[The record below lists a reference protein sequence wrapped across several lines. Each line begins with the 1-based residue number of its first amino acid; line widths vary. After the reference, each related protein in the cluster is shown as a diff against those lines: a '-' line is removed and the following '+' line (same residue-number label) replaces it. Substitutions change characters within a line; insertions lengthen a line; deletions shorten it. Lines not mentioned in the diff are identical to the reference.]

1 MTACIDIVRRE
12 VSDLTDKELDE
23 VLEQM
28 RGRQANLI
36 RGGADASTA
45 AAQAGMEV
53 AETLRAAAAI
63 ERRNALI
70 NRRIRIEALDYLN
83 TTWGDNLAE
92 GVLSILYGSSFAR
105 EGSRA
110 SVNAAQSAN
119 FRRYMGGVFG
129 ELEAAGLFDVLKR
142 GELDRDVFVAMR
154 SINDAAALKKLPEQ
168 AVAIAKTLT
177 KWQEVS
183 RIEANRAGAW
193 IGKVDDYGLRQTHNS
208 DRLMR
213 AGEAKWKADILP
225 RLDLPRM
232 FPDGPPKDLDDW
244 LHETFLNIVTGVRD
258 ANPSAGK
265 MAAFKGPGNLAKKL
279 SQERVL
285 HFRTADD
292 AFQYNIDYGM
302 GNIRESYVT
311 GMHQAAESTGLMQ
324 VLGTNPEYNLRAVVD
339 AVRSRLSRS
348 DPAAL
353 KKFDDATRSGK
364 RIDNAYLEVSGQTRR
379 AASARL
385 AAVGQGIRVWN
396 TLTGLGGAVVS
407 AVTDVPIR
415 ASLLRY
421 QGQSYLQQ
429 LGKGLLGPLTRLAD
443 SMDSADRKA
452 VLSAA
457 GYFNEVAM
465 GNLASR
471 FSPDDTIPGA
481 LNRATNTFFKWNLLA
496 QWTDSM
502 RRSTLEAM
510 SHYWGGIADRPYAQL
525 SDRNRMALTRFRISE
540 KEWGVIS
547 KGITEADG
555 RKFLTPEAVRELP
568 DDQFTPLAH
577 DRINALKA
585 GVAEKVTKRLERDK
599 IESDWSAERRKRYQL
614 ELSSSQQKLA
624 ERIANADA
632 RLSGELRDLQ
642 SKLVQLY
649 DNVDTSGS
657 YWQTVK
663 DRMPKL
669 GELRRHGVRQG
680 RLEARASEV
689 SATQRRIVRELEA
702 MKDDLGSAF
711 TQRWLGKESALQS
724 RLMTASDE
732 EVDSLS
738 DVFTQAFTDAN
749 AALSERLARADE
761 TAKERFVKRSEQ
773 VKELAAKLAE
783 TDAYWRKA
791 EAAKPTTTELR
802 QAGVSEGR
810 AREASKNIKSE
821 ARQISR
827 DLERLKKELNEDFI
841 ERWSER
847 ADDLTTFAD
856 RMAARIKEREA
867 ANTRDLA
874 GLEPQ
879 IDRILDDTRAQM
891 ADRLQQFYA
900 DDLDSA
906 VISPDARTQAFIRQ
920 GQQAGTPI
928 GEALRMFWQ
937 FKSFGIAI
945 MQRAFLR
952 ELRGY
957 GPKASVSQAKGI
969 ALLMLG
975 SLGFGYMAMTLKDLI
990 KGKTPRPLDN
1000 PKTWTAAMAQGG
1012 GMGIYGDFLF
1022 GESSRLGGG
1031 FLETLGGP
1039 TVGKLADT
1047 KRLFDAAKS
1056 GEDVGAQGLRFVV
1069 SNTPGNN
1076 LFYSRM
1082 ALDYLFLWEVQ
1093 EALSPGYLRRMER
1106 RAEEERGQQWWLR
1119 PSEAVN
1125 LP

>member
-12 VSDLTDKELDE
+12 VADMTDEELDE

-36 RGGADASTA
+36 REGADPSTA

-154 SINDAAALKKLPEQ
+154 SINDATALKKLPDQ
-168 AVAIAKTLT
+168 AVGIAKILT

-232 FPDGPPKDLDDW
+232 FPDGLPKDLDDW

-302 GNIRESYVT
+302 GNVRESYIT

-324 VLGTNPEYNLRAVVD
+324 VLGTNPEYNLKAVVD

-429 LGKGLLGPLTRLAD
+429 LGKGLLGPITRLAD

-465 GNLASR
+465 GNLAAR
-471 FSPDDTIPGA
+471 FSPDDTTPGA
-481 LNRATNTFFKWNLLA
+481 LNRATNTFFRWNLLA

-510 SHYWGGIADRPYAQL
+510 SHYWGGIADRSYAQL
-525 SDRNRMALTRFRISE
+525 SDRNRMALTRFRIGE

-555 RKFLTPEAVRELP
+555 RKFLTPQAVREMDP
-568 DDQFTPLAH
+568 DAFRSLAP
-577 DRINALKA
+577 DRIREAKAAAVKA
-585 GVAEKVTKRLERDK
+585 GKPER
-599 IESDWSAERRKRYQL
+599 
-614 ELSSSQQKLA
+614 
-624 ERIANADA
+624 
-632 RLSGELRDLQ
+632 
-642 SKLVQLY
+642 
-649 DNVDTSGS
+649 
-657 YWQTVK
+657 
-663 DRMPKL
+663 
-669 GELRRHGVRQG
+669 
-680 RLEARASEV
+680 
-689 SATQRRIVRELEA
+689 
-702 MKDDLGSAF
+702 
-711 TQRWLGKESALQS
+711 
-724 RLMTASDE
+724 
-732 EVDSLS
+732 
-738 DVFTQAFTDAN
+738 
-749 AALSERLARADE
+749 
-761 TAKERFVKRSEQ
+761 
-773 VKELAAKLAE
+773 AE
-783 TDAYWRKA
+783 TSIRK
-791 EAAKPTTTELR
+791 
-802 QAGVSEGR
+802 
-810 AREASKNIKSE
+810 
-821 ARQISR
+821 
-827 DLERLKKELNEDFI
+827 
-841 ERWSER
+841 
-847 ADDLTTFAD
+847 
-856 RMAARIKEREA
+856 
-867 ANTRDLA
+867 
-874 GLEPQ
+874 
-879 IDRILDDTRAQM
+879 ILDDTRAQM

-957 GPKASVSQAKGI
+957 GPKASISQAKGI

-1039 TVGKLADT
+1039 SVGKLADA
-1047 KRLFDAAKS
+1047 KRLFDAART

-1082 ALDYLFLWEVQ
+1082 ALDYLFLYEMQ
-1093 EALSPGYLRRMER
+1093 EAMSPGYLRRMER

-1125 LP
+1125 

>member
-12 VSDLTDKELDE
+12 VSDMTDKELDE

-36 RGGADASTA
+36 RGGADPSTA

-142 GELDRDVFVAMR
+142 GELDRDVFAAMR
-154 SINDAAALKKLPEQ
+154 SINDAAALKQLPEQ
-168 AVAIAKTLT
+168 AVAIAKILT

-193 IGKVDDYGLRQTHNS
+193 IGKVDDYGLRQTHNA
-208 DRLMR
+208 DRIMR
-213 AGEAKWKADILP
+213 AGETKWKADILP
-225 RLDLPRM
+225 KLDLARM

-258 ANPSAGK
+258 ADPTAGK

-285 HFRTADD
+285 HFRSADD
-292 AFQYNIDYGM
+292 AFNYNIDYGM
-302 GNIRESYVT
+302 GNIRESFVT
-311 GMHQAAESTGLMQ
+311 SMHQAAESTGLMQ
-324 VLGTNPEYNLRAVVD
+324 VLGTNPEYNLRAIMD
-339 AVRSRLSRS
+339 AIRSRLSRS
-348 DPAAL
+348 DPEAL
-353 KKFDDATRSGK
+353 KRFDGGTGIFDTRT
-364 RIDNAYLEVSGQTRR
+364 RVERAYREVSGQTRR
-379 AASARL
+379 AASAKL

-396 TLTGLGGAVVS
+396 TLTGLGGAVIS

-429 LGKGLLGPLTRLAD
+429 LGKGLIDPLTRLTDGLD
-443 SMDSADRKA
+443 STDRKA

-481 LNRATNTFFKWNLLA
+481 LNRATNTFFRWNLLA

-510 SHYWGGIADRPYAQL
+510 SHYWGGIADRSYAQL
-525 SDRNRMALTRFRISE
+525 SDRNRMALTRFRIGE
-540 KEWGVIS
+540 KEWSVIS
-547 KGITEADG
+547 KGLAEADG
-555 RKFLTPEAVRELP
+555 RKFLTPEAVRELS
-568 DDQFTPLAH
+568 DDLFAPLAH
-577 DRINALKA
+577 ERINALKT
-585 GVAEKVTKRLERDK
+585 GLLERLQQRQKQDARELNWVANRASK
-599 IESDWSAERRKRYQL
+599 LREGLASATA
-614 ELSSSQQKLA
+614 KLN
-624 ERIANADA
+624 ERIAKAEGKSASELKDLQA
-632 RLSGELRDLQ
+632 AMSKLDERIDYAEGYWQQRVDRSQKVGFYGKRPLRD
-642 SKLVQLY
+642 VAI
-649 DNVDTSGS
+649 D
-657 YWQTVK
+657 
-663 DRMPKL
+663 
-669 GELRRHGVRQG
+669 
-680 RLEARASEV
+680 
-689 SATQRRIVRELEA
+689 
-702 MKDDLGSAF
+702 
-711 TQRWLGKESALQS
+711 
-724 RLMTASDE
+724 
-732 EVDSLS
+732 
-738 DVFTQAFTDAN
+738 
-749 AALSERLARADE
+749 
-761 TAKERFVKRSEQ
+761 
-773 VKELAAKLAE
+773 
-783 TDAYWRKA
+783 
-791 EAAKPTTTELR
+791 
-802 QAGVSEGR
+802 EGR
-810 AREASKNIKSE
+810 AYESAKSLRAE
-821 ARQISR
+821 SRQIGR
-827 DLERLKKELNEDFI
+827 DVERLKKELGKEFV
-841 ERWSER
+841 ERWQARQENL
-847 ADDLTTFAD
+847 AAFAD
-856 RMAARIKEREA
+856 QTDERVRARAEKTAAEIG
-867 ANTRDLA
+867 DLQ
-874 GLEPQ
+874 PR

-928 GEALRMFWQ
+928 GEALRLFWQ

-990 KGKTPRPLDN
+990 KGKTPRPLDS

-1022 GESSRLGGG
+1022 GESSRMGGG

-1039 TVGKLADT
+1039 SVGKLADA
-1047 KRLFDAAKS
+1047 KRLFDAART
-1056 GEDVGAQGLRFVV
+1056 GDDVGAQGLRFVV

-1076 LFYSRM
+1076 LFYTRM
-1082 ALDYLFLWEVQ
+1082 ALDYLFLYEMQ
-1093 EALSPGYLRRMER
+1093 EAMSPGYLRRMER
-1106 RAEEERGQQWWLR
+1106 RAEEERGQEWWLR
-1119 PSEAVN
+1119 PSETVN
-1125 LP
+1125 

>member
-1 MTACIDIVRRE
+1 MATCIDIVRRE
-12 VSDLTDKELDE
+12 IGDMTDKELDE

-36 RGGADASTA
+36 RGGADPSTA
-45 AAQAGMEV
+45 AAQAGLEV

-70 NRRIRIEALDYLN
+70 NRRVRIEALDYLT

-92 GVLSILYGSSFAR
+92 GVLSMIYGSSFAR

-154 SINDAAALKKLPEQ
+154 SINDAAALKQLPEQ
-168 AVAIAKTLT
+168 AVEIAKILT

-208 DRLMR
+208 DRIMR

-225 RLDLPRM
+225 KLDMARM

-285 HFRTADD
+285 HFRSADD

-302 GNIRESYVT
+302 GNIRESFVT
-311 GMHQAAESTGLMQ
+311 SMHQAAESTGLMQ

-339 AVRSRLSRS
+339 AIRSRLSRS

-396 TLTGLGGAVVS
+396 TFTSLGGAVLS
-407 AVTDVPIR
+407 AVSDAPIR

-429 LGKGLLGPLTRLAD
+429 LGKGLLAPLTRLAD
-443 SMDSADRKA
+443 SLDSADKKA
-452 VLSAA
+452 VLSAS

-481 LNRATNTFFKWNLLA
+481 MNRATNTFFRWNLLA

-510 SHYWGGIADRPYAQL
+510 AHYWGGIADRSYAQL
-525 SDRNRMALTRFRISE
+525 SDRNRMALSRFRIGE

-555 RKFLTPEAVRELP
+555 RNFLTPEAVRELP
-568 DDQFTPLAH
+568 GDLFAPLAH

-585 GVAEKVTKRLERDK
+585 GLLERLQQRARQD
-599 IESDWSAERRKRYQL
+599 AR
-614 ELSSSQQKLA
+614 ELGWVANRASKLREGLA
-624 ERIANADA
+624 LATAKLNERIAKAEGKSAAELKDLQA
-632 RLSGELRDLQ
+632 AMSKLDERIDYAEGYWRQRVDRSQKVGFYGKRPLRDMAI
-642 SKLVQLY
+642 
-649 DNVDTSGS
+649 D
-657 YWQTVK
+657 
-663 DRMPKL
+663 
-669 GELRRHGVRQG
+669 
-680 RLEARASEV
+680 
-689 SATQRRIVRELEA
+689 
-702 MKDDLGSAF
+702 
-711 TQRWLGKESALQS
+711 
-724 RLMTASDE
+724 
-732 EVDSLS
+732 
-738 DVFTQAFTDAN
+738 
-749 AALSERLARADE
+749 
-761 TAKERFVKRSEQ
+761 
-773 VKELAAKLAE
+773 
-783 TDAYWRKA
+783 
-791 EAAKPTTTELR
+791 
-802 QAGVSEGR
+802 EGR
-810 AREASKNIKSE
+810 AYESAKSLRAE
-821 ARQISR
+821 SRQIGR
-827 DLERLKKELNEDFI
+827 DVERLKKELGKEFV
-841 ERWSER
+841 ERWQARQE
-847 ADDLTTFAD
+847 DLTTFAD
-856 RMAARIKEREA
+856 QTDERVRARAEKTAAEIG
-867 ANTRDLA
+867 DLQ
-874 GLEPQ
+874 PR

-945 MQRAFLR
+945 MQRAVLR

-957 GPKASVSQAKGI
+957 GPKASISQAKGI

-1082 ALDYLFLWEVQ
+1082 ALDYLFLYEMQ
-1093 EALSPGYLRRMER
+1093 EAMSPGYLRRMER
-1106 RAEEERGQQWWLR
+1106 RAEEERGQEWWLR

-1125 LP
+1125 

>member
-12 VSDLTDKELDE
+12 VADMTDKELDE

-36 RGGADASTA
+36 RGGADPSTA

-154 SINDAAALKKLPEQ
+154 SINDAAALKQLPEQ
-168 AVAIAKTLT
+168 AVAIAKILT

-353 KKFDDATRSGK
+353 KRFDDATRSGK

-379 AASARL
+379 AASAKL

-443 SMDSADRKA
+443 GLDSADRKA

-465 GNLASR
+465 GNLAAR

-510 SHYWGGIADRPYAQL
+510 AHYWGGIADRSYAQL
-525 SDRNRMALTRFRISE
+525 SDRNRMALTRFRIGE

-555 RKFLTPEAVRELP
+555 RKFLTPQAVREMDP
-568 DDQFTPLAH
+568 DAFRSLAS
-577 DRINALKA
+577 DRIRAAKAAAVKA
-585 GVAEKVTKRLERDK
+585 GK
-599 IESDWSAERRKRYQL
+599 
-614 ELSSSQQKLA
+614 
-624 ERIANADA
+624 
-632 RLSGELRDLQ
+632 
-642 SKLVQLY
+642 
-649 DNVDTSGS
+649 
-657 YWQTVK
+657 
-663 DRMPKL
+663 P
-669 GELRRHGVRQG
+669 
-680 RLEARASEV
+680 
-689 SATQRRIVRELEA
+689 
-702 MKDDLGSAF
+702 
-711 TQRWLGKESALQS
+711 
-724 RLMTASDE
+724 
-732 EVDSLS
+732 
-738 DVFTQAFTDAN
+738 
-749 AALSERLARADE
+749 
-761 TAKERFVKRSEQ
+761 EQ
-773 VKELAAKLAE
+773 AE
-783 TDAYWRKA
+783 TSIRK
-791 EAAKPTTTELR
+791 
-802 QAGVSEGR
+802 
-810 AREASKNIKSE
+810 
-821 ARQISR
+821 
-827 DLERLKKELNEDFI
+827 
-841 ERWSER
+841 
-847 ADDLTTFAD
+847 
-856 RMAARIKEREA
+856 
-867 ANTRDLA
+867 
-874 GLEPQ
+874 
-879 IDRILDDTRAQM
+879 ILDDTRAQM

-957 GPKASVSQAKGI
+957 GPKASMSQARGI

-1082 ALDYLFLWEVQ
+1082 ALDYLFLYEMQ
-1093 EALSPGYLRRMER
+1093 EAMSPGYLRRMER
-1106 RAEEERGQQWWLR
+1106 KAEEERGQQWWLR

-1125 LP
+1125 

>member
-1 MTACIDIVRRE
+1 MSTCLDLVRRE
-12 VSDLTDKELDE
+12 IGDMTDKELDE

-36 RGGADASTA
+36 RGGADPSTA

-70 NRRIRIEALDYLN
+70 NRRVRIEALDYLT

-92 GVLSILYGSSFAR
+92 GVLSMLYGSSFAR

-154 SINDAAALKKLPEQ
+154 SINDPVALRQLPEQ
-168 AVAIAKTLT
+168 AVAIAKILT

-225 RLDLPRM
+225 KLDLPRM
-232 FPDGPPKDLDDW
+232 FPDGAPKDLGAW

-258 ANPSAGK
+258 ADPSAGK
-265 MAAFKGPGNLAKKL
+265 MAAFKGPGNLAKKM
-279 SQERVL
+279 SRERVL
-285 HFRTADD
+285 HFRSADD
-292 AFQYNIDYGM
+292 AFKYNVDYGM
-302 GNIRESYVT
+302 GNIRESFVT

-385 AAVGQGIRVWN
+385 AAIGQGVRVWN

-443 SMDSADRKA
+443 GLDSADRKA

-465 GNLASR
+465 GNLAAR

-481 LNRATNTFFKWNLLA
+481 MNRATNTFFKWNLLA

-510 SHYWGGIADRPYAQL
+510 SHYWGSIADKPWGKL
-525 SDRNRMALTRFRISE
+525 SDRNQMALSRFRISE

-547 KGITEADG
+547 KGIAEADG
-555 RKFLTPEAVRELP
+555 RKFMTPQAVRELEP
-568 DDQFTPLAH
+568 DAFRPLAA
-577 DRINALKA
+577 DRIREAKASAAKA
-585 GVAEKVTKRLERDK
+585 GKPE
-599 IESDWSAERRKRYQL
+599 Q
-614 ELSSSQQKLA
+614 
-624 ERIANADA
+624 ADA
-632 RLSGELRDLQ
+632 S
-642 SKLVQLY
+642 
-649 DNVDTSGS
+649 
-657 YWQTVK
+657 
-663 DRMPKL
+663 
-669 GELRRHGVRQG
+669 
-680 RLEARASEV
+680 
-689 SATQRRIVRELEA
+689 I
-702 MKDDLGSAF
+702 
-711 TQRWLGKESALQS
+711 
-724 RLMTASDE
+724 
-732 EVDSLS
+732 
-738 DVFTQAFTDAN
+738 
-749 AALSERLARADE
+749 
-761 TAKERFVKRSEQ
+761 
-773 VKELAAKLAE
+773 
-783 TDAYWRKA
+783 RK
-791 EAAKPTTTELR
+791 
-802 QAGVSEGR
+802 
-810 AREASKNIKSE
+810 
-821 ARQISR
+821 
-827 DLERLKKELNEDFI
+827 
-841 ERWSER
+841 
-847 ADDLTTFAD
+847 
-856 RMAARIKEREA
+856 
-867 ANTRDLA
+867 
-874 GLEPQ
+874 
-879 IDRILDDTRAQM
+879 ILDDTRAQM

-957 GPKASVSQAKGI
+957 GPKSSISQAKGV

-975 SLGFGYMAMTLKDLI
+975 SLGFGYMAMTLKDLL

-1022 GESSRLGGG
+1022 GEASRLGGG

-1039 TVGKLADT
+1039 TVGKAADL
-1047 KRLFDAAKS
+1047 KRLFDAAKFS
-1056 GEDVGAQGLRFVV
+1056 EDVGAQGLRFVV

-1082 ALDYLFLWEVQ
+1082 ALDYLFLYELQ
-1093 EALSPGYLRRMER
+1093 EAMNPGYLRRMER
-1106 RAEEERGQQWWLR
+1106 RAEEERGQEWWLR

-1125 LP
+1125 

>member
-12 VSDLTDKELDE
+12 VADLTDKELDE

-36 RGGADASTA
+36 RGGADPSTA
-45 AAQAGMEV
+45 AAQAGMEI

-70 NRRIRIEALDYLN
+70 SRRIRIEALDYLT

-92 GVLSILYGSSFAR
+92 GVLSMLYGSSFAR

-154 SINDAAALKKLPEQ
+154 SINDAAALRQIPEQ
-168 AVAIAKTLT
+168 AVQIANILH
-177 KWQEVS
+177 KWQDVS

-193 IGKVDDYGLRQTHNS
+193 IGKIDDYGLRQTHNS

-225 RLDLPRM
+225 KLDLARM

-258 ANPSAGK
+258 ADPTAGK

-279 SQERVL
+279 SQERTL

-292 AFQYNIDYGM
+292 AFNYNIDYGM
-302 GNIRESYVT
+302 GNIRESFVT
-311 GMHQAAESTGLMQ
+311 SMHQAAESTGLMQ

-339 AVRSRLSRS
+339 ALRSRLSRS

-379 AASARL
+379 AASAKL

-407 AVTDVPIR
+407 AVTDIPIR

-429 LGKGLLGPLTRLAD
+429 LGKGLLGPLTRLTD
-443 SMDSADRKA
+443 NLDSADRKA

-510 SHYWGGIADRPYAQL
+510 AHYWGGIADRSYAKL
-525 SDRNRMALTRFRISE
+525 SDRNRMALTRFRIGE

-547 KGITEADG
+547 KGVIEADG
-555 RKFLTPEAVRELP
+555 RKFLTPQAVREMDP
-568 DDQFTPLAH
+568 DAFRSLAA
-577 DRINALKA
+577 DRIREAKAAAVKA
-585 GVAEKVTKRLERDK
+585 GK
-599 IESDWSAERRKRYQL
+599 
-614 ELSSSQQKLA
+614 
-624 ERIANADA
+624 
-632 RLSGELRDLQ
+632 
-642 SKLVQLY
+642 
-649 DNVDTSGS
+649 
-657 YWQTVK
+657 
-663 DRMPKL
+663 P
-669 GELRRHGVRQG
+669 
-680 RLEARASEV
+680 
-689 SATQRRIVRELEA
+689 
-702 MKDDLGSAF
+702 
-711 TQRWLGKESALQS
+711 
-724 RLMTASDE
+724 
-732 EVDSLS
+732 
-738 DVFTQAFTDAN
+738 
-749 AALSERLARADE
+749 
-761 TAKERFVKRSEQ
+761 EQ
-773 VKELAAKLAE
+773 
-783 TDAYWRKA
+783 A
-791 EAAKPTTTELR
+791 EASIR
-802 QAGVSEGR
+802 
-810 AREASKNIKSE
+810 
-821 ARQISR
+821 
-827 DLERLKKELNEDFI
+827 
-841 ERWSER
+841 
-847 ADDLTTFAD
+847 
-856 RMAARIKEREA
+856 
-867 ANTRDLA
+867 
-874 GLEPQ
+874 
-879 IDRILDDTRAQM
+879 RILDDTRAQM

-957 GPKASVSQAKGI
+957 GPKASISQAKGI

-1039 TVGKLADT
+1039 SIGKLADA
-1047 KRLFDAAKS
+1047 KRLFDAARS
-1056 GEDVGAQGLRFVV
+1056 GEDVGAQGLRFLV

-1076 LFYSRM
+1076 LFYTRM
-1082 ALDYLFLWEVQ
+1082 ALDYLFLYELQ
-1093 EALSPGYLRRMER
+1093 EAMNPGYLRRMER

-1125 LP
+1125 

>member
-12 VSDLTDKELDE
+12 IADMTDKELDE

-36 RGGADASTA
+36 RGGADPSTA

-70 NRRIRIEALDYLN
+70 NRRIRIEALDYLT

-154 SINDAAALKKLPEQ
+154 SINDAAALKQLPDQ
-168 AVAIAKTLT
+168 AVEIAKILT

-193 IGKVDDYGLRQTHNS
+193 IGKVDDYGLRQTHNA
-208 DRLMR
+208 DRIMR
-213 AGEAKWKADILP
+213 AGEAKWKAEILP
-225 RLDLPRM
+225 KLDLPRM
-232 FPDGPPKDLDDW
+232 FPDGPPKDLDGW

-258 ANPSAGK
+258 ADPSAGK

-292 AFQYNIDYGM
+292 AFNYNIDYGM
-302 GNIRESYVT
+302 GNIRESFVT
-311 GMHQAAESTGLMQ
+311 SMHQAAESTGLMQ
-324 VLGTNPEYNLRAVVD
+324 VLGTNPEYNLMAIVD
-339 AVRSRLSRS
+339 AIRSRLSRS
-348 DPAAL
+348 DPEAL
-353 KKFDDATRSGK
+353 RKFDGGSGIFDTRT
-364 RIDNAYLEVSGQTRR
+364 RVERAYREVSGQTRR

-385 AAVGQGIRVWN
+385 AAIGQGVRMWN

-443 SMDSADRKA
+443 GLDSADRKA

-465 GNLASR
+465 GNLAAR
-471 FSPDDTIPGA
+471 FSPDDTIPGVM
-481 LNRATNTFFKWNLLA
+481 NRATNTFFRWNLLA

-510 SHYWGGIADRPYAQL
+510 SHYWGGIADRSYAQL
-525 SDRNRMALTRFRISE
+525 SDRNRMALTRFRIGE

-555 RKFLTPEAVRELP
+555 RKFLTPTAVREMDL
-568 DDQFTPLAH
+568 DAFRSLAT
-577 DRINALKA
+577 DRIREAKAAAVKA
-585 GVAEKVTKRLERDK
+585 GKPE
-599 IESDWSAERRKRYQL
+599 Q
-614 ELSSSQQKLA
+614 
-624 ERIANADA
+624 ADA
-632 RLSGELRDLQ
+632 SIR
-642 SKLVQLY
+642 
-649 DNVDTSGS
+649 
-657 YWQTVK
+657 
-663 DRMPKL
+663 
-669 GELRRHGVRQG
+669 
-680 RLEARASEV
+680 
-689 SATQRRIVRELEA
+689 
-702 MKDDLGSAF
+702 
-711 TQRWLGKESALQS
+711 
-724 RLMTASDE
+724 
-732 EVDSLS
+732 
-738 DVFTQAFTDAN
+738 
-749 AALSERLARADE
+749 
-761 TAKERFVKRSEQ
+761 
-773 VKELAAKLAE
+773 
-783 TDAYWRKA
+783 
-791 EAAKPTTTELR
+791 
-802 QAGVSEGR
+802 
-810 AREASKNIKSE
+810 
-821 ARQISR
+821 
-827 DLERLKKELNEDFI
+827 
-841 ERWSER
+841 
-847 ADDLTTFAD
+847 
-856 RMAARIKEREA
+856 
-867 ANTRDLA
+867 
-874 GLEPQ
+874 
-879 IDRILDDTRAQM
+879 RILDDTRAQM

-920 GQQAGTPI
+920 GHQAGTPI

-957 GPKASVSQAKGI
+957 GPKASISQAKGV

-975 SLGFGYMAMTLKDLI
+975 SLGFGYMAMTLKDLL

-1022 GESSRLGGG
+1022 GESSRMGGS

-1039 TVGKLADT
+1039 SVGKVADL

-1069 SNTPGNN
+1069 SNAPGNN
-1076 LFYSRM
+1076 LFYTRM
-1082 ALDYLFLWEVQ
+1082 AMDYLFLYELQ
-1093 EALSPGYLRRMER
+1093 EAMSPGYLRRMER
-1106 RAEEERGQQWWLR
+1106 RVEEDRGQQWWLR

-1125 LP
+1125 

>member
-12 VSDLTDKELDE
+12 IADMTDEELDD

-36 RGGADASTA
+36 REGADPSTA

-154 SINDAAALKKLPEQ
+154 SINDAAALKQLPEQ

-225 RLDLPRM
+225 KLDLPRM

-302 GNIRESYVT
+302 GNIRESFVT

-324 VLGTNPEYNLRAVVD
+324 VLGTNPEYNLKAVVD

-379 AASARL
+379 AASAKL

-443 SMDSADRKA
+443 GLDSADRKA

-465 GNLASR
+465 GNLAAR

-481 LNRATNTFFKWNLLA
+481 LNRATNTFFRWNLLA

-510 SHYWGGIADRPYAQL
+510 SHYWGSIADRSYAQL
-525 SDRNRMALTRFRISE
+525 SDRNRMALTRFRIGE

-555 RKFLTPEAVRELP
+555 RKFLTPQAVREMDP
-568 DDQFTPLAH
+568 DAFRSLAS
-577 DRINALKA
+577 DRIRAAKAAAVKA
-585 GVAEKVTKRLERDK
+585 GK
-599 IESDWSAERRKRYQL
+599 
-614 ELSSSQQKLA
+614 
-624 ERIANADA
+624 
-632 RLSGELRDLQ
+632 
-642 SKLVQLY
+642 
-649 DNVDTSGS
+649 
-657 YWQTVK
+657 
-663 DRMPKL
+663 P
-669 GELRRHGVRQG
+669 
-680 RLEARASEV
+680 
-689 SATQRRIVRELEA
+689 
-702 MKDDLGSAF
+702 
-711 TQRWLGKESALQS
+711 
-724 RLMTASDE
+724 
-732 EVDSLS
+732 
-738 DVFTQAFTDAN
+738 
-749 AALSERLARADE
+749 
-761 TAKERFVKRSEQ
+761 EQ
-773 VKELAAKLAE
+773 AE
-783 TDAYWRKA
+783 TSIRK
-791 EAAKPTTTELR
+791 
-802 QAGVSEGR
+802 
-810 AREASKNIKSE
+810 
-821 ARQISR
+821 
-827 DLERLKKELNEDFI
+827 
-841 ERWSER
+841 
-847 ADDLTTFAD
+847 
-856 RMAARIKEREA
+856 
-867 ANTRDLA
+867 
-874 GLEPQ
+874 
-879 IDRILDDTRAQM
+879 ILDDTRAQM

-957 GPKASVSQAKGI
+957 GPKASMSQARGI

-975 SLGFGYMAMTLKDLI
+975 SLGFGYAAMTLKDLI

-1000 PKTWTAAMAQGG
+1000 PKTLTAAMAQGG

-1082 ALDYLFLWEVQ
+1082 ALDYLFLYEMQ
-1093 EALSPGYLRRMER
+1093 EAMSPGYLRRMER
-1106 RAEEERGQQWWLR
+1106 KAEEERGQQWWLR

-1125 LP
+1125 

>member
-12 VSDLTDKELDE
+12 VADMTDKELDE

-36 RGGADASTA
+36 RGGADPSTA

-70 NRRIRIEALDYLN
+70 NRRVRIETLDYLN
-83 TTWGDNLAE
+83 TTWSDNLAE

-154 SINDAAALKKLPEQ
+154 SINDAAALKQIPEQ
-168 AVAIAKTLT
+168 AVAIAKILT

-193 IGKVDDYGLRQTHNS
+193 IGKVDDYGLRQTHNA
-208 DRLMR
+208 DRIMR

-225 RLDLPRM
+225 KLDLARM

-258 ANPSAGK
+258 GDTTAGK

-285 HFRTADD
+285 HFRSADD
-292 AFQYNIDYGM
+292 AFKYNIDYGM
-302 GNIRESYVT
+302 GNIRESFVT
-311 GMHQAAESTGLMQ
+311 SMHQAAESTGLMQ

-339 AVRSRLSRS
+339 AIRSRLSRS

-385 AAVGQGIRVWN
+385 AAVGQGVRVWN

-443 SMDSADRKA
+443 GLDSADRKA

-465 GNLASR
+465 GNLAAR

-481 LNRATNTFFKWNLLA
+481 LNRATNTFFRWNLLA

-510 SHYWGGIADRPYAQL
+510 SHYWGGIADRSYAQL
-525 SDRNRMALTRFRISE
+525 SDRNRMALARFRIGE

-547 KGITEADG
+547 KGISEADG
-555 RKFLTPEAVRELP
+555 RKFMTPQAVREMDL
-568 DDQFTPLAH
+568 DAFRPLAT
-577 DRINALKA
+577 DRIREAKAAAVKA
-585 GVAEKVTKRLERDK
+585 GKPE
-599 IESDWSAERRKRYQL
+599 Q
-614 ELSSSQQKLA
+614 
-624 ERIANADA
+624 ADA
-632 RLSGELRDLQ
+632 S
-642 SKLVQLY
+642 
-649 DNVDTSGS
+649 
-657 YWQTVK
+657 
-663 DRMPKL
+663 
-669 GELRRHGVRQG
+669 
-680 RLEARASEV
+680 
-689 SATQRRIVRELEA
+689 I
-702 MKDDLGSAF
+702 
-711 TQRWLGKESALQS
+711 
-724 RLMTASDE
+724 
-732 EVDSLS
+732 
-738 DVFTQAFTDAN
+738 
-749 AALSERLARADE
+749 
-761 TAKERFVKRSEQ
+761 
-773 VKELAAKLAE
+773 
-783 TDAYWRKA
+783 RK
-791 EAAKPTTTELR
+791 
-802 QAGVSEGR
+802 
-810 AREASKNIKSE
+810 
-821 ARQISR
+821 
-827 DLERLKKELNEDFI
+827 
-841 ERWSER
+841 
-847 ADDLTTFAD
+847 
-856 RMAARIKEREA
+856 
-867 ANTRDLA
+867 
-874 GLEPQ
+874 
-879 IDRILDDTRAQM
+879 ILDDTRSQIAN
-891 ADRLQQFYA
+891 RLQQFYA

-920 GQQAGTPI
+920 GQQSGTPI

-990 KGKTPRPLDN
+990 KGKTPRPLDSL
-1000 PKTWTAAMAQGG
+1000 KTWTAAMAQGG
-1012 GMGIYGDFLF
+1012 GLGIYGDFLF
-1022 GESSRLGGG
+1022 GESSRMGGG

-1039 TVGKLADT
+1039 TVGKLADA
-1047 KRLFDAAKS
+1047 KRLFDSARS

-1076 LFYSRM
+1076 LFYTRM
-1082 ALDYLFLWEVQ
+1082 AMDYLFLYELQ
-1093 EALSPGYLRRMER
+1093 ETMNPGYLRRMER
-1106 RAEEERGQQWWLR
+1106 RAEEEQGQQWWLR
-1119 PSEAVN
+1119 PSEVVN
-1125 LP
+1125 

>member
-12 VSDLTDKELDE
+12 IGDMTDKELDE

-36 RGGADASTA
+36 RGGADPSTA

-70 NRRIRIEALDYLN
+70 NRRVRIEALDYIT

-92 GVLSILYGSSFAR
+92 GVLSMIYGSSFAR

-154 SINDAAALKKLPEQ
+154 SINDPAALRRIPEQ
-168 AVAIAKTLT
+168 AVAIAKILT

-193 IGKVDDYGLRQTHNS
+193 IGKVDDYGLRQTHNA
-208 DRLMR
+208 DRIMR
-213 AGEAKWKADILP
+213 AGEAKWKAEILP
-225 RLDLPRM
+225 KLDLARM
-232 FPDGPPKDLDDW
+232 FPDGPPKDIDDW

-258 ANPSAGK
+258 ASPNAGK

-285 HFRTADD
+285 HFRSADD

-302 GNIRESYVT
+302 GNIRESFVT

-324 VLGTNPEYNLRAVVD
+324 VLGTNPEYNLWAVVD
-339 AVRSRLSRS
+339 AIRSRLSRS
-348 DPAAL
+348 DPEAL
-353 KKFDDATRSGK
+353 RKFDGGTGIFDTRT
-364 RIDNAYLEVSGQTRR
+364 RVERAYREVSGQTRR

-457 GYFNEVAM
+457 GYFNEVSM

-510 SHYWGGIADRPYAQL
+510 AHYWGGIADRSYAQL
-525 SDRNRMALTRFRISE
+525 SDRNRMALTRFRIGE

-555 RKFLTPEAVRELP
+555 RKFMTPQSVREM
-568 DDQFTPLAH
+568 DADAFRPLAA
-577 DRINALKA
+577 DRIREAKAAAVKA
-585 GVAEKVTKRLERDK
+585 GKPD
-599 IESDWSAERRKRYQL
+599 Q
-614 ELSSSQQKLA
+614 
-624 ERIANADA
+624 ADA
-632 RLSGELRDLQ
+632 
-642 SKLVQLY
+642 
-649 DNVDTSGS
+649 
-657 YWQTVK
+657 
-663 DRMPKL
+663 
-669 GELRRHGVRQG
+669 
-680 RLEARASEV
+680 A
-689 SATQRRIVRELEA
+689 I
-702 MKDDLGSAF
+702 
-711 TQRWLGKESALQS
+711 
-724 RLMTASDE
+724 
-732 EVDSLS
+732 
-738 DVFTQAFTDAN
+738 
-749 AALSERLARADE
+749 
-761 TAKERFVKRSEQ
+761 
-773 VKELAAKLAE
+773 
-783 TDAYWRKA
+783 RK
-791 EAAKPTTTELR
+791 
-802 QAGVSEGR
+802 
-810 AREASKNIKSE
+810 
-821 ARQISR
+821 
-827 DLERLKKELNEDFI
+827 
-841 ERWSER
+841 
-847 ADDLTTFAD
+847 
-856 RMAARIKEREA
+856 
-867 ANTRDLA
+867 
-874 GLEPQ
+874 
-879 IDRILDDTRAQM
+879 ILDDTRAQM

-957 GPKASVSQAKGI
+957 GPKASTSQAKGI

-990 KGKTPRPLDN
+990 KGKTPRPLDS
-1000 PKTWTAAMAQGG
+1000 PATWTAAMAQGG

-1022 GESSRLGGG
+1022 GESSRMGGG

-1039 TVGKLADT
+1039 SVGKLADA

-1056 GEDVGAQGLRFVV
+1056 GDDVGAQGLRFVV

-1076 LFYSRM
+1076 LFYTRM
-1082 ALDYLFLWEVQ
+1082 AVDYLFLYELQ

-1106 RAEEERGQQWWLR
+1106 RAEEERGQEWWLR

-1125 LP
+1125 

>member
-1 MTACIDIVRRE
+1 MVACIDIVRRE
-12 VSDLTDKELDE
+12 IGDMTDKELDE

-36 RGGADASTA
+36 RGGADPSTA

-53 AETLRAAAAI
+53 AERLRAAAAI
-63 ERRNALI
+63 EKRNALI

-92 GVLSILYGSSFAR
+92 GVLSILYGSSYAR

-154 SINDAAALKKLPEQ
+154 SIKDEAALRQLPEQ
-168 AVAIAKTLT
+168 AVAIAKILD

-193 IGKVDDYGLRQTHNS
+193 IGKVDDYGLRQTHNA
-208 DRLMR
+208 DRLMK
-213 AGEAKWKADILP
+213 AGEAKWKADIAP
-225 RLDLPRM
+225 KLDLQRM
-232 FPDGPPKDLDDW
+232 FPDGPPKDMDDW
-244 LHETFLNIVTGVRD
+244 LHETFLNLVTGVRD
-258 ANPSAGK
+258 GDPSGGK

-279 SQERVL
+279 SQDRVL

-292 AFQYNIDYGM
+292 AFNYNLDYGM
-302 GNIRESYVT
+302 GNIRESFVT

-324 VLGTNPEYNLRAVVD
+324 ALGTNPEYNLTAIVD
-339 AVRSRLSRS
+339 SIRSRLSRS

-364 RIDNAYLEVSGQTRR
+364 RINNAYLEVSGQTRR

-396 TLTGLGGAVVS
+396 TLTGLGGAVLS
-407 AVTDVPIR
+407 AVTDVPVR

-429 LGKGLLGPLTRLAD
+429 LGKGLLAPLTRLAD
-443 SMDSADRKA
+443 GLDSTDRKA

-465 GNLASR
+465 GNLAAR
-471 FSPDDTIPGA
+471 FSPDDTVPGA

-525 SDRNRMALTRFRISE
+525 SDRNRMALTRFRIGE

-547 KGITEADG
+547 KGITEVDG
-555 RKFLTPEAVRELP
+555 RKFMTPQAVREMDL
-568 DDQFTPLAH
+568 DAFRSLAT
-577 DRINALKA
+577 DRIREAKAAAVKA
-585 GVAEKVTKRLERDK
+585 GKPD
-599 IESDWSAERRKRYQL
+599 Q
-614 ELSSSQQKLA
+614 
-624 ERIANADA
+624 ADA
-632 RLSGELRDLQ
+632 SIR
-642 SKLVQLY
+642 
-649 DNVDTSGS
+649 
-657 YWQTVK
+657 
-663 DRMPKL
+663 
-669 GELRRHGVRQG
+669 
-680 RLEARASEV
+680 
-689 SATQRRIVRELEA
+689 
-702 MKDDLGSAF
+702 
-711 TQRWLGKESALQS
+711 
-724 RLMTASDE
+724 
-732 EVDSLS
+732 
-738 DVFTQAFTDAN
+738 
-749 AALSERLARADE
+749 
-761 TAKERFVKRSEQ
+761 
-773 VKELAAKLAE
+773 
-783 TDAYWRKA
+783 
-791 EAAKPTTTELR
+791 
-802 QAGVSEGR
+802 
-810 AREASKNIKSE
+810 
-821 ARQISR
+821 
-827 DLERLKKELNEDFI
+827 
-841 ERWSER
+841 
-847 ADDLTTFAD
+847 
-856 RMAARIKEREA
+856 
-867 ANTRDLA
+867 
-874 GLEPQ
+874 
-879 IDRILDDTRAQM
+879 RILDDTRAQM

-928 GEALRMFWQ
+928 GEALRLFWQ

-957 GPKASVSQAKGI
+957 GPKSSISQAKGL

-975 SLGFGYMAMTLKDLI
+975 SLGFGYMAMTLKDLV
-990 KGKTPRPLDN
+990 KGKTPRPLDS

-1022 GESSRLGGG
+1022 GEASRMGGG

-1039 TVGKLADT
+1039 TVGKVSDA
-1047 KRLFDAAKS
+1047 KRLFDSAKS
-1056 GEDVGAQGLRFVV
+1056 GEDVGAEALRFAV

-1076 LFYSRM
+1076 LFYARM
-1082 ALDYLFLWEVQ
+1082 AADYLFLYQAQ
-1093 EALSPGYLRRMER
+1093 EAMNPGYLRRMER
-1106 RAEEERGQQWWLR
+1106 RAETERGQEWWLR

-1125 LP
+1125 